1 MNRTCVLHIL
11 RRLSDPIWTKRPSPS
26 ALSSNTIK
34 TNGGLFSFHLIL
46 LPRGF
51 KGVHNCSF
59 SRQDFTRR
67 LRKPFSS
74 IYLNIMASAGIY
86 LRNLE
91 WQKRHSGAQIKP
103 ESGKSS
109 SEMELVAWFQS
120 FEITGAE
127 IAFHP
132 WVGRM
137 KQILYDYVGPQY
149 QFNILTK
156 MTGTHAH
163 THARMH
169 TLSRLTRSLPL
180 HCVTLLY
187 CSPITWHVR

>member
-1 MNRTCVLHIL
+1 MTW
-11 RRLSDPIWTKRPSPS
+11 WTGGECCIFYDDCQTPSEQS
-26 ALSSNTIK
+26 ARHSQLLFSNTIK
-34 TNGGLFSFHLIL
+34 TNGGSFSFHLIL

-51 KGVHNCSF
+51 KGLHNIAF
-59 SRQDFTRR
+59 SRQDFTRQ

-74 IYLNIMASAGIY
+74 IYLNITASAGIY

-91 WQKRHSGAQIKP
+91 WQKRHSGAKIKP

-127 IAFHP
+127 IAFYP

-156 MTGTHAH
+156 KTGTHTHAH
-163 THARMH
+163 TVPLNLISASPLRYPIV
-169 TLSRLTRSLPL
+169 LLTDN
-180 HCVTLLY
+180 VT
-187 CSPITWHVR
+187 R